1 MSLLSW
7 FSYVLKL
14 FATSVKQL
22 VDKSVTESEQR
33 MKAVIAEQVK
43 TQVAQYVQAAY
54 AEGYAVGY
62 SARVAEEGLFI
73 DGQATNYK
81 IPEATIAE
89 VREMVQDK
97 ETYPDGPVI
106 VKYTTEDE

>member
-33 MKAVIAEQVK
+33 MKTVIAEQVK

-54 AEGYAVGY
+54 AEGYA
-62 SARVAEEGLFI
+62 ARVAEEGVFI
-73 DGQATNYK
+73 DGQATNYQ